1 MDKFKLNDKCITTVQ
16 KPSRILGP
24 KGQKQ
29 VWSTIS
35 WERGK
40 NVTVVCCM
48 NAADSLIPPMFIYPR
63 DESNGICIVTLPP
76 HISHK
81 LQPLDLIFFGPLKT
95 TFNRE
100 CDLSLKAHP
109 HEKITMYDLASIFN
123 KSYTKVATMDKGLSE
138 FNNAG
143 IFPLDPDEFTA
154 DDFAPA
160 QELIEV
166 EKEFTFENLENEN
179 EHCTGM
185 AKEEDFYFPSL
196 QDEST
201 DIHGG
206 KFSNI
211 MQKK

>member
-1 MDKFKLNDKCITTVQ
+1 MKHFTKVVKPTTLDPV
-16 KPSRILGP
+16 
-24 KGQKQ
+24 
-29 VWSTIS
+29 
-35 WERGK
+35 
-40 NVTVVCCM
+40 M
-48 NAADSLIPPMFIYPR
+48 LIFDNHTNHIPIEIYNFCR
-63 DESNGICIVTLPP
+63 SNGICIVTLPP

-100 CDLSLKAHP
+100 CDLFLKAHP

-143 IFPLDPDEFTA
+143 IFPLDPDKFTA

-185 AKEEDFYFPSL
+185 VTRTNMNTFLWNVNYR
-196 QDEST
+196 
-201 DIHGG
+201 
-206 KFSNI
+206 
-211 MQKK
+211 QKKKTFIFQVYKTNRLIYMVANSAI